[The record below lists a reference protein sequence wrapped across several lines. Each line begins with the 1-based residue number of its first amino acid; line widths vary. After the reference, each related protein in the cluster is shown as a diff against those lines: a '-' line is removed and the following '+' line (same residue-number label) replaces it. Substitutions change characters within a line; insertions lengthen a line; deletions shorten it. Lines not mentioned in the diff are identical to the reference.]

1 MREGEGEGDRG
12 GDRDRDRDGV
22 LGMMQLRKRYVRESG

>member
-12 GDRDRDRDGV
+12 GDRDRDGV